1 MVYIKYDL
9 WYSIK
14 WHKGGTSMGSLDY
27 PNEDLD
33 KVFEQLHG
41 EVIIPSLTDPITDE
55 ITESPENM
63 KTISISIR
71 KKRVKT

>member
-9 WYSIK
+9 SYSIK

-27 PNEDLD
+27 PTEDLD
-33 KVFEQLHG
+33 KVFEQLYDD
-41 EVIIPSLTDPITDE
+41 VIIPSLTDLITDE
-55 ITESPENM
+55 INESPENM